1 MERGGGCLLALGLIG
16 GTAAGVVA
24 GQGTI
29 GLLAGLALGIAAAAL
44 FNWRDRRRRGGDD

>member
-16 GTAAGVVA
+16 GAAAGIA
-24 GQGTI
+24 LGEGTI

-44 FNWRDRRRRGGDD
+44 YNWRDRIRRRD